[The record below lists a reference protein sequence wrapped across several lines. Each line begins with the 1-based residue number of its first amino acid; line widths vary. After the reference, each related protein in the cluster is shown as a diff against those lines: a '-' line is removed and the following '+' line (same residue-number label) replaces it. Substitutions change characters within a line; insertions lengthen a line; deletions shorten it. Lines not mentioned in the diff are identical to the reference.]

1 MEMLNKEE
9 KDKLDEIVK
18 YITESSDYK
27 KMIKYKEKV
36 SENKELLDLINEVKT
51 HQKKYIRS
59 KKEENIKKELDSK
72 ISLLEKYDEF
82 VIYNY
87 YLDKVNT
94 NLELVKEKINNYFD
108 KLFNEELI

>member
-36 SENKELLDLINEVKT
+36 SENKELLDLINEVKSL
-51 HQKKYIRS
+51 QKKYIRS

-72 ISLLEKYDEF
+72 ISLLEKNDEF

>member
-36 SENKELLDLINEVKT
+36 SENKELLDLINEVKSL
-51 HQKKYIRS
+51 QKKYIRS

-94 NLELVKEKINNYFD
+94 NLELVKEKINN
-108 KLFNEELI
+108 

>member
-36 SENKELLDLINEVKT
+36 SENKELLDLINEVKSL
-51 HQKKYIRS
+51 QKKYIRS